1 MAEVTTILLVED
13 YKDIRELLSVVLE
26 SAGYNVIAVENPRHA
41 LEILETHPV
50 DVLITDYNLP
60 EMTGVKLIKTA
71 REQHPELRMMLISGQ
86 ASLEALAKSC
96 AIRYWFRKG
105 EPVEHFQR
113 VVRAMLDGTLPH
125 SSTAPE

>member
-50 DVLITDYNLP
+50 DALITDYNLP

-105 EPVEHFQR
+105 EPVEQFQR
-113 VVRAMLDGTLPH
+113 IVGAMLDGMQPH
-125 SSTAPE
+125 PSTISE